1 MLSQQRSCGTCFA
14 CCVWLGVGPLK
25 KWPGQSCKH
34 LDGSIPD
41 KRCTIYDKRPKCCVD
56 YHCGWRM
63 GIGPDNLRPDQSGVL
78 VTLYPAEGDDQR
90 FVATLHVIDEKKA
103 GGPADPDSR
112 LSEILALVLST
123 GCNDVRI
130 VSGGERPGS
139 PIVHLREGK
148 IYRGVVLKPDHNKFE
163 DMNFAEEEEPVGRY
177 QIKRDEDLT
186 AEDEAKREL
195 HRRIA
200 RQVKSG

>member
-1 MLSQQRSCGTCFA
+1 MLQRSCGTCFA

-78 VTLYPAEGDDQR
+78 VTLYPAPDDDQR

-195 HRRIA
+195 HRRLA